1 MTAAIFNKWLL
12 EWDLELWKTRTK
24 ILLVIDNC
32 PSHRV
37 DIDLKSIEILFLP
50 ANLTATLQPLD
61 QGVIKCFKSIFTN
74 KKLSD
79 IIEKVESGCNVFDSY
94 KKLTIKDAVVWIS
107 FARHEITTSKIANC
121 FKHANWYWET
131 KDIEINDQYEVDVF
145 DEFILKTN
153 ILDPIDEKS
162 LTSWILM
169 KQT

>member
-1 MTAAIFNKWLL
+1 MTGKNKPKPVVIGKFKKPRCFKQFPIETYVKYVNSSRAWMTAAIFNKWLL

-24 ILLVIDNC
+24 ILLAIDNC
-32 PSHRV
+32 PSHHV

-94 KKLTIKDAVVWIS
+94 K
-107 FARHEITTSKIANC
+107 
-121 FKHANWYWET
+121 
-131 KDIEINDQYEVDVF
+131 
-145 DEFILKTN
+145 IL
-153 ILDPIDEKS
+153 
-162 LTSWILM
+162 
-169 KQT
+169 Q